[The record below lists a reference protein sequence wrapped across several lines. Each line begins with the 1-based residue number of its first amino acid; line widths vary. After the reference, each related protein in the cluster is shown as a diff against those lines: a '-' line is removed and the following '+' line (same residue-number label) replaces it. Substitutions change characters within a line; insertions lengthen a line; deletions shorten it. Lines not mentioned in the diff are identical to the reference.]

1 MDFRGLSRHE
11 QQRLDEIERRL
22 GAEDPDMVSAFR
34 VAPAAAGPDD
44 RTVYLLLGVLLACV
58 GLFADMPL
66 LVLLS
71 MTGATVALLI
81 PKQTTAER
89 HDDAGHGPSV
99 PLA

>member
-11 QQRLDEIERRL
+11 QRRLDEIERRL
-22 GAEDPDMVSAFR
+22 GAEEPDMVSAFR
-34 VAPAAAGPDD
+34 EAPAPAGPDD

-58 GLFADMPL
+58 GLYAGMPL

-71 MTGATVALLI
+71 MTGATVALLV
-81 PKQTTAER
+81 PKPPPADR
-89 HDDAGHGPSV
+89 RDDAGHGPPV